1 MRERSH
7 GRSMTPP
14 PYRRLSALAGICS
27 LAILLSS
34 CTTVPQSGADA
45 RPALLA
51 PLVDEADDWPVP
63 NGPVLLQL
71 KGSARQGSLLRGL
84 APAGTTQLLL
94 DGEPVPFD
102 TEGNFIIAFDRDAK
116 PSANLIAKL
125 VTGKSQT
132 RTLSVARGD
141 WRIQNVDASIT
152 GSASSEEF
160 QEKRAEEVAQIN
172 AARNR
177 HELSNGWRQTF
188 IWPVKARISGV
199 FGSQRI
205 YRGTPGSY
213 HSGLDL
219 AGGAGTTYVAPA
231 DGVVVLASDT
241 PFTLEGKLLMI
252 NHGMG
257 LVSAFLHNESLLVK
271 EGDVVHQGQPLGRIG
286 ATGRVTGP
294 HLHWGLRW
302 NEARIDPLLL
312 LDATQPR

>member
-1 MRERSH
+1 MVR
-7 GRSMTPP
+7 GMTASPN
-14 PYRRLSALAGICS
+14 RRLPALAGTAM
-27 LAILLSS
+27 LALLLSS
-34 CTTVPQSGADA
+34 CATGPQSKTAPSA
-45 RPALLA
+45 SLPA
-51 PLVDEADDWPVP
+51 PLLDEADDWPVP
-63 NGPVLLQL
+63 NGPAQLQL
-71 KGSARQGSLLRGL
+71 KGSARQGGLLRGL

-94 DGEPVPFD
+94 DGEAVPFD

-116 PSANLIAKL
+116 PSATLIAKL
-125 VTGKSQT
+125 INGKSQT
-132 RTLSVARGD
+132 HTLAVTRGN
-141 WRIQNVDASIT
+141 WRIQTVNASIT
-152 GSASSEEF
+152 GNATSEEF
-160 QEKRAEEVAQIN
+160 AERRADELVQIS
-172 AARNR
+172 AARTR

-219 AGGAGTTYVAPA
+219 AGGAGTIYVAPA
-231 DGVVVLASDT
+231 DGVVVLASEA

-286 ATGRVTGP
+286 ATGRVSGP
-294 HLHWGLRW
+294 HLHWGVRW
-302 NEARIDPLLL
+302 NEARIDPLPLL
-312 LDATQPR
+312 GAPQSR

>member
-1 MRERSH
+1 M
-7 GRSMTPP
+7 
-14 PYRRLSALAGICS
+14 
-27 LAILLSS
+27 LAISLSG
-34 CTTVPQSGADA
+34 CATAPQSQSAPGVSIS
-45 RPALLA
+45 A
-51 PLVDEADDWPVP
+51 PLLDETDDWPVP
-63 NGPVLLQL
+63 NGPEQLQL
-71 KGSARQGSLLRGL
+71 KGIPKQGGLLRGL

-116 PSANLIAKL
+116 PSATLIAKL
-125 VTGKSQT
+125 VTGKNQT
-132 RTLSVARGD
+132 RTLNVARGN

-152 GSASSEEF
+152 GSATSEEF
-160 QEKRAEEVAQIN
+160 AERRADELVQIT
-172 AARNR
+172 AARGR

-219 AGGAGTTYVAPA
+219 AGGAGTIYVAPA
-231 DGVVVLASDT
+231 DGVVVLASEN

-302 NEARIDPLLL
+302 NEARIDPLPLL
-312 LDATQPR
+312 GATNTR

>member
-1 MRERSH
+1 MV
-7 GRSMTPP
+7 GGMTAF
-14 PYRRLSALAGICS
+14 PYRRLPALAGATM
-27 LAILLSS
+27 LALLLSG
-34 CTTVPQSGADA
+34 CVTGPQSQSAPGASIS
-45 RPALLA
+45 A
-51 PLVDEADDWPVP
+51 PLLDETDDWPVP
-63 NGPVLLQL
+63 NGPEQLQL
-71 KGSARQGSLLRGL
+71 KGTPKQGGLLRGL

-116 PSANLIAKL
+116 PSATLIAKL
-125 VTGKSQT
+125 VNGKNQT
-132 RTLSVARGD
+132 RTLNVARGS

-152 GSASSEEF
+152 GSAPSEEF
-160 QEKRAEEVAQIN
+160 AGRRADDLVQITG
-172 AARNR
+172 ARSR

-219 AGGAGTTYVAPA
+219 AGGAGTIYVAPA
-231 DGVVVLASDT
+231 DGVVVLASEN

-271 EGDVVHQGQPLGRIG
+271 EGDVVQQGQPLGRIG

-302 NEARIDPLLL
+302 NEARIDPLPLL
-312 LDATQPR
+312 GATPTR

>member
-1 MRERSH
+1 MVAGMISSLH
-7 GRSMTPP
+7 
-14 PYRRLSALAGICS
+14 RRLSALAGVSALIT
-27 LAILLSS
+27 LLSS
-34 CTTVPQSGADA
+34 CTATPQASTAGNTIV
-45 RPALLA
+45 A
-51 PLVDEADDWPVP
+51 PLLDTAQEWPVP
-63 NGPVLLQL
+63 NGPAQLQL
-71 KGSARQGSLLRGL
+71 KGVARQGGLLRGL
-84 APAGTTQLLL
+84 APAGTTELLL
-94 DGEPVPFD
+94 NGESVPFD
-102 TEGNFIIAFDRDAK
+102 AEGNFIIAFDRDAK
-116 PSANLIAKL
+116 PSATLVAKL
-125 VTGKSQT
+125 ITGKAQT
-132 RTLSVARGD
+132 RALSVARGD

-152 GSASSEEF
+152 GSATNEEF
-160 QEKRAEEVAQIN
+160 QERRADEVAQIG
-172 AARNR
+172 AARTR
-177 HELSNGWRQTF
+177 YELSNGWRQTF

-219 AGGAGTTYVAPA
+219 AGGAGTIYVAPA

-302 NEARIDPLLL
+302 NEARIDPLPLL
-312 LDATQPR
+312 GVTPPR